1 MRINNTVEDIEKVHT
16 TTNFGQISSD
26 YNSKNTYE
34 GEKNL
39 FERQPKADEIAFLEH
54 HSILVSW
61 TSHGKK
67 RLIHSAA
74 TALNPEVQALGQS

>member
-16 TTNFGQISSD
+16 TTNFGQNSSD

-39 FERQPKADEIAFLEH
+39 FERQPKESGSTTLMLSIGFFSLTHQDKLWPLE
-54 HSILVSW
+54 
-61 TSHGKK
+61 TF
-67 RLIHSAA
+67 
-74 TALNPEVQALGQS
+74 P

>member
-1 MRINNTVEDIEKVHT
+1 V
-16 TTNFGQISSD
+16 
-26 YNSKNTYE
+26 
-34 GEKNL
+34 